1 VAREWRRLLVQPE
14 RLPVAGAAGLPLQPE
29 EAHYLRRVLRLRPG
43 EQLAVVDGAGRLWSA
58 VLEEPAAG
66 AAAAE
71 VGSLRLEQPLQAPL
85 QQQPAARP
93 QLQLAVALPRLDA
106 DVLLRMV
113 CELGIDGFTPLRA
126 ARSVAADRLKPQR
139 QQAILR
145 EALEQCERL
154 WLPQLELEQSALAWL
169 AVPPAAGQRCF
180 LATTRRQGLMDLEV
194 ALAAAVAALPGF
206 PELAPGA
213 GVSADAAGSGA
224 ASGASAAE
232 DPMERITVAIGPEGG
247 WTPDEEATALQA
259 GWQPV
264 GLGQAI
270 LRTSTAAV
278 SAAAL
283 MASWRRR
290 LSCGTSLQPWP

>member
-14 RLPVAGAAGLPLQPE
+14 RLLVADAAGLPLQAE

-58 VLEEPAAG
+58 VLEAPAAG

-71 VGSLRLEQPLQAPL
+71 AGRLRLEQPLQAPL

-106 DVLLRMV
+106 DVLLRMA
-113 CELGIDGFTPLRA
+113 CELGIDRFTPLRA
-126 ARSVAADRLKPQR
+126 ARSVAADRLKPSR

-154 WLPQLELEQSALAWL
+154 WLPQLEPEQSALAWL
-169 AVPPAAGQRCF
+169 AAPPAAGQRCF

-194 ALAAAVAALPGF
+194 ALAAAASGSP
-206 PELAPGA
+206 
-213 GVSADAAGSGA
+213 AAG
-224 ASGASAAE
+224 
-232 DPMERITVAIGPEGG
+232 DPLERITVVIGPEGG
-247 WTPDEEATALQA
+247 WTPEEEEAALQA

-264 GLGQAI
+264 GLGEAI

-283 MASWRRR
+283 MVSWRRR